1 MPAKILLSCGPKGA
15 ANYEAAVQA
24 AGGIPTSLYCPTG
37 AEGFDALILC
47 GGEDVAPDRFG
58 QENHGSQPPDLP
70 RDAAE
75 LALVEAFLASNRPVL
90 GICRGLQLLNI
101 ALGGTLIQDLGPL
114 VPFHARDPGSEEDK
128 IHPIQAVSDSL
139 LHQWYGPLFPVNS
152 SHHQALD
159 RLGEG
164 LRATARAEGGV
175 VEGAEWAGRPGR
187 GGQFHPER
195 MAGSFRR
202 PDAVDGAAV
211 FQWFL
216 AQC

>member
-1 MPAKILLSCGPKGA
+1 MSAKILLSCGPKGA
-15 ANYEAAVQA
+15 ANYEAAIQA
-24 AGGIPTSLYCPTG
+24 VGGVPTSLYCPSS
-37 AEGFDALILC
+37 AEGFDALVLC

-58 QENHGSQPPDLP
+58 QENQGSQPPDLH

-75 LALVEAFLASNRPVL
+75 FPLVEAFLASNRPIL
-90 GICRGLQLLNI
+90 GICRGVQLLNI

-114 VPFHARDPGSEEDK
+114 VPFHAQAPGTDEDK
-128 IHPIQAVSDSL
+128 IHPIQTVADSL

-164 LRATARAEGGV
+164 LRVTARSEGGV
-175 VEGAEWAGRPGR
+175 VEAVECAGRPILGV
-187 GGQFHPER
+187 QFHPER
-195 MAGSFRR
+195 MTGAHIR
-202 PDAVDGAAV
+202 PDTVDGAAI
-211 FQWFL
+211 FRWFL